1 MIVVSGEALIDLA
14 PATCGQDQGY
24 VPHPGG
30 SPFNVAVALARME
43 APVAFLGRLSR
54 DFFGQRL
61 REHLVVNGV
70 DLRYVTEGPEPTTL
84 AFLYLG
90 AGHEAQYVF
99 WAENSADRKLLP
111 ADLPPSFAP
120 EVEALHFGS
129 FSLVLEPAAT
139 TLELCMRREHG
150 SRIISLDPNVRP
162 GLIPD
167 GDAYR
172 TRLADWVGLA
182 DLVKVS
188 RVDLAWLYP
197 GEQVE
202 RSARRWMELGA
213 GLVVVTMGAE
223 GSIAFGQ
230 EEAVHVPGSRVQVV
244 DTVGAGDA
252 FSAGLLAWLH
262 REGKLKRELLERLSS
277 TDLQRLLGYAN
288 RVSALACTKAG
299 ADPPYR
305 SEVES
310 GLVGG

>member
-1 MIVVSGEALIDLA
+1 MIVVCGEALIDLS
-14 PATCGQDQGY
+14 PTSCGMELGY
-24 VPHPGG
+24 VPRPGG
-30 SPFNVAVALARME
+30 SPFNVAVALGRIE

-61 REHLVVNGV
+61 REHLVANGV
-70 DLRYVTEGPEPTTL
+70 DLRHVTEGPEPTTL
-84 AFLYLG
+84 AFVYLE

-99 WAENSADRKLLP
+99 WTENSADRNLLP
-111 ADLPPSFAP
+111 ADLPPTFAE
-120 EVEALHFGS
+120 EVVALHFGS
-129 FSLVLEPAAT
+129 FSLVLEPTAT

-150 SRIISLDPNVRP
+150 SRVISLDPNVRP

-167 GDAYR
+167 ADAYR
-172 TRLADWVGLA
+172 TRLEDWVGLA

-202 RSARRWMELGA
+202 RSARRWLKLGA

-223 GSIAFGQ
+223 GSIGFVQA
-230 EEAVHVPGSRVQVV
+230 EVVHVPGSPVQVV
-244 DTVGAGDA
+244 DTVGVGDA

-262 REGKLKRELLERLSS
+262 REGRLKPQLLERISS
-277 TDLQRLLGYAN
+277 KDLLRLLTYAN
-288 RVSALACTKAG
+288 RVSALACTRAG

-305 SEVES
+305 SEVEADS
-310 GLVGG
+310 LGA

>member
-1 MIVVSGEALIDLA
+1 MIVVCGEALIDLS
-14 PATCGQDQGY
+14 PTSCGTEQGY

-30 SPFNVAVALARME
+30 SPFNVAVALGRLD

-61 REHLVVNGV
+61 REHLVANAV
-70 DLRYVTEGPEPTTL
+70 DLRYAGEGPEPTTL
-84 AFLYLG
+84 AFVYLG
-90 AGHEAQYVF
+90 AGQEAQYVF
-99 WAENSADRKLLP
+99 WAENSADRRLLP
-111 ADLPPSFAP
+111 ANLPPTFAE
-120 EVEALHFGS
+120 EVVALHFGS

-162 GLIPD
+162 GLIAD
-167 GDAYR
+167 RHAYH
-172 TRLADWVGLA
+172 TRLEDWVGLA

-188 RVDLAWLYP
+188 RADLAWLYP

-202 RSARRWMELGA
+202 RPARRWLELGA

-223 GSIAFGQ
+223 GSIGFGQ
-230 EEAVHVPGSRVQVV
+230 AEAVHVPASPVQVV

-252 FSAGLLAWLH
+252 YSAGLLAWLH
-262 REGKLKRELLERLSS
+262 REGRLKRQLLQRLSS
-277 TDLQRLLGYAN
+277 TDLLHLLTYAN
-288 RVSALACTKAG
+288 QVSALACTKAG

-305 SEVES
+305 SELEAAS
-310 GLVGG
+310 LGA